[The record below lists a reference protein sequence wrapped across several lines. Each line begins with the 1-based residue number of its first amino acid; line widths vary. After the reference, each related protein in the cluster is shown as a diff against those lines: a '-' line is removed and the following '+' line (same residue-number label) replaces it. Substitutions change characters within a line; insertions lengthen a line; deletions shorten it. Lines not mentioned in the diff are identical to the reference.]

1 MVRVVL
7 VGFLPDDHGRSCE
20 AHPYGCG
27 NALIEGD
34 GNGVGCVVR
43 LHLVEKV
50 HLACYLVKSDGT
62 DGCRVCFAAR
72 EYASG
77 ETARVL
83 DGALLRITDVFLC
96 DDPNKSMRALYH
108 RNRGYAYAVTLDD

>member
-27 NALIEGD
+27 NALIEGE

-43 LHLVEKV
+43 LRLVEKV
-50 HLACYLVKSDGT
+50 HLACYVVKFDRT
-62 DGCRVCFAAR
+62 DGCRICFVAR
-72 EYASG
+72 EY
-77 ETARVL
+77 
-83 DGALLRITDVFLC
+83 GAVDMNMAGNGVKYSTKKY
-96 DDPNKSMRALYH
+96 NK
-108 RNRGYAYAVTLDD
+108 